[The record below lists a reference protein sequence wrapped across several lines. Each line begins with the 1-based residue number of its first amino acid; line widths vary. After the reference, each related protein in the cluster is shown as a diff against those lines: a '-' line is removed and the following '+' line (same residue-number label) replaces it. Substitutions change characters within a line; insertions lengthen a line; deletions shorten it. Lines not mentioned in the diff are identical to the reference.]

1 MLQIPPAP
9 KPISKYLPI
18 IILTIF
24 LIIIAFSWF
33 KPGLFISGGD
43 EYWMLNPTA
52 LKRIHQFAWSADFY
66 NGGAPDI
73 YLSQVF
79 PITYFWQILNWLH
92 VPSVIIQKIWIAL
105 LFILPALSIY
115 YFFQSFFNPIFYA
128 PTKVGRDK
136 IKKSHYKSIKIPP
149 WMGIIAGLL
158 YTCNIFIII
167 AGPFQNNLKLVLIA
181 LPLMLLFF
189 WKGLKEKQY
198 LKYAI
203 LTSLCS
209 IIFAQ
214 SNINIP
220 AIAPIPII
228 LFLFLLFYFLF
239 HHREIKGILKFIIL
253 TATFYLLFN
262 IWWLAPFIINY
273 FLIKT
278 PLAKSAG
285 SWNVMNS
292 SQLLDIF
299 RFLGFWGWKSVHYL
313 RPYYSFASAYDR
325 PLLLIST
332 YSIPFLCFLVLIL
345 GSLIYNK
352 KILFFAILGLDGLFL
367 AKGSN
372 PAFGNIYQFLFSRVP
387 GFWIFR
393 EPFTKFTP
401 IIIFSFSVLLPIS
414 IFYLYYI
421 LKKNVR
427 FQRIAFLVPLIVI
440 TSILTNTYPLW
451 KGQFIWQY
459 WNGGMRTLYTQI
471 PSYWEEANQFLKP
484 QNNGR
489 IFNTPL
495 AGYGT
500 PYNWEHGFSSGD
512 NIAVILLENSVLRYI
527 PNPLFSS
534 DKIVNIIFDEF
545 WRQDINIPRLL
556 GLFNTKFILQQNDV
570 DWRYITKSLP
580 PSEMQKKLLSQE
592 GIKFVK
598 SFGMLE
604 IEKIPNPE
612 PNPTKAQELQIEL
625 TNRTGLDL
633 YRLEDKYYTPKIY
646 ASDYLTAISGNERA
660 LIDLTNNPDFVWPQ
674 TIIFPN
680 ESRPIF
686 LKKDMIKNNA
696 IRIEIGAGEQKNI
709 VDNKGWKINQ
719 DESSAAEKNGYFDNL
734 IVYKFD
740 IPIEAPYDFYLNFKE
755 RGDDKKLNYKID
767 QGEWR
772 ELKDPILKNLRE
784 NSISVKFDRLFLKK
798 GDHYLALQDNDP
810 PTAEEKRW
818 EINFAYF
825 YTEKKI
831 DENFIP
837 NNNLPQTEFQ
847 KINPTKYFV
856 KIKNAQEPFF
866 LNFLETYSPLW
877 NAYVAEGDGDV
888 ASSRQIWSTW
898 FKQPLPKNT
907 HILVNGYANG
917 WFLDR
922 KGDYN
927 LILEYWPQKLF
938 YLSKIITLLSVLSG
952 IIYLIKGGSKKNKGK
967 K

>member
-1 MLQIPPAP
+1 MFLRPVL
-9 KPISKYLPI
+9 KLLPVI
-18 IILTIF
+18 FLVIF
-24 LIIIAFSWF
+24 LIIIALSWF

-79 PITYFWQILNWLH
+79 PITYFWQIFNWLH
-92 VPSVIIQKIWIAL
+92 VPSVIIQKIWIVL

-128 PTKVGRDK
+128 PAKVEWDK
-136 IKKSHYKSIKIPP
+136 LEESHYKSIKIPP
-149 WMGIIAGLL
+149 WAGAIAGLL
-158 YTCNIFIII
+158 YTCNIFITI

-189 WKGLKEKQY
+189 WKGLKKKQY

-220 AIAPIPII
+220 AVTPIPII

-239 HHREIKGILKFIIL
+239 HHREIKGILKFTIL

-262 IWWLAPFIINY
+262 IWWLAPFIVNY
-273 FLIKT
+273 FLINT
-278 PLAKSAG
+278 SLVKSTG
-285 SWNVMNS
+285 FWNVMSS

-313 RPYYSFASAYDR
+313 RPYYSFAPAYDH
-325 PLLLIST
+325 PFFLVST
-332 YSIPFLCFLVLIL
+332 YSIPFLCFLVLVL

-352 KILFFAILGLDGLFL
+352 KILFFVILGLEGLFL

-372 PAFGNIYQFLFSRVP
+372 PVLGNIYQFFFRRIP

-421 LKKNVR
+421 FKKNVR
-427 FQRIAFLVPLIVI
+427 FQKIAFLVPLIVI
-440 TSILTNTYPLW
+440 TLILTNAYPLW

-459 WNGGMRTLYTQI
+459 WNGSMRTLYTQI
-471 PSYWEEANQFLKP
+471 PSYWKEANQFLKS
-484 QNNGR
+484 QNKGR

-495 AGYGT
+495 ASYGT
-500 PYNWEHGFSSGD
+500 PYNWEYGFSSGD
-512 NIAVILLENSVLRYI
+512 NIAVILLKNSVLRYI
-527 PNPLFSS
+527 PNPISSS
-534 DKIVNIIFDEF
+534 DKIVDIIFDEF

-556 GLFNTKFILQQNDV
+556 GLFNTKFILQQNDI
-570 DWRYITKSLP
+570 DWRYIIKSMP
-580 PSEMQKKLLSQE
+580 PSKMQEKLLSQE

-598 SFGMLE
+598 SFGILD

-612 PNPTKAQELQIEL
+612 PDPIKARELQTEL
-625 TNRTGLDL
+625 INRTGLDL
-633 YRLEDKYYTPKIY
+633 YCLEDKYYTPKIY
-646 ASDYLTAISGNERA
+646 ASNYLTAISGNERA
-660 LIDLTNNPDFVWPQ
+660 LIDLTNNPDLVWPQ
-674 TIIFPN
+674 TIVFLN

-709 VDNKGWKINQ
+709 VDNKGWETSRDGFFI
-719 DESSAAEKNGYFDNL
+719 AEKIGYSDNFL
-734 IVYKFD
+734 VYKFD
-740 IPIEAPYDFYLNFKE
+740 IPLEATYNFYINFKE
-755 RGDDKKLNYKID
+755 RGGAKKLNYEID
-767 QGEWR
+767 QEGWR
-772 ELKDPILKNLRE
+772 EFKNPTPENLHE
-784 NSISVKFDRLFLKK
+784 NSIAVKVDQLFLEK
-798 GDHYLALQDNDP
+798 GEHYLTLQDNEP
-810 PTAEEKRW
+810 PRNMTEDDKKW

-825 YTEKKI
+825 YTETTL
-831 DENFIP
+831 DPNFLP
-837 NNNLPQTEFQ
+837 NNNLPELEFQ
-847 KINPTKYFV
+847 KINPTKYFI
-856 KIKNAQEPFF
+856 KIKNAQAPFF
-866 LNFLETYSPLW
+866 LNFLETHNFLW
-877 NAYVAEGDGDV
+877 KAYMIEDGSQDAKAE
-888 ASSRQIWSTW
+888 SIWSTW
-898 FKQPLPKNT
+898 FREPLPDNT
-907 HILVNGYANG
+907 HFLINGYANG
-917 WFLDR
+917 WLLDQ
-922 KGDYN
+922 KGNYN
-927 LILEYWPQKLF
+927 IILEYWPQRLF
-938 YLSKIITLLSVLSG
+938 YLSKMITLLSVLGG
-952 IIYLIKGGSKKNKGK
+952 IIYLIKISLKKK
-967 K
+967 